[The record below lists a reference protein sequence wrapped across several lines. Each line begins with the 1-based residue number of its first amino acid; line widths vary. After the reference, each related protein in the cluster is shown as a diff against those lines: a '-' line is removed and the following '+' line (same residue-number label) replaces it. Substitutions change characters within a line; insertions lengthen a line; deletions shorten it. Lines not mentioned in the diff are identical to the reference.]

1 MSLLV
6 VAPEYLMS
14 AASDLES
21 IGSALAAANAAA
33 AAPTTGIAAAAT
45 DEISTA
51 LSQLFAGFG
60 QEYQA
65 LSIQVNAFQQQFVQS
80 LNSAVG
86 SYLATE
92 IAVTAPLLAAI
103 NAPTETLLGRPLI
116 GDGANGTAASPNGQ
130 PGGLLYGNGGTG
142 YSPTTAGVGGGAGGA
157 AGLIGNG
164 GAGGT
169 GGTGAAG
176 GPGGPGGW
184 LLGNGGTGG
193 PGGASPTVGG
203 NGGAAGAAGLIGNG
217 GTGGYGGIGAGGIRG
232 FGGTGGHAGWLAGY
246 PGPSGLGID
255 GRTALM
261 HVNAG
266 TEPAVNLSV
275 NGGPSIQSL
284 VDTGSEGLVVTPT
297 AFGGPLGVLR
307 LGLPSSFGIS
317 GYSGGLTY
325 IYATYNMPVDFG
337 NGVVTAP
344 TPVNVVLLSFPQT
357 FEGYFAPAGVTSV
370 LGIGPNAVG
379 PGPSSPTTALGGDL
393 NQGVLIDQQG
403 GKLHFGP
410 NTGSPRVEVPGAPIS
425 TVNVSINGGPQ
436 QAVTAII
443 DSGGVTGTMPSY
455 LLGNG
460 QSSGPLPAGTV
471 INVYTSDGST
481 LLYHWVTSAGYTPT
495 VTTGSTMNTGNF
507 PFATQ
512 PIYISNAPGG
522 TGTTIFNN

>member
-184 LLGNGGTGG
+184 LLGNGGTG
-193 PGGASPTVGG
+193 
-203 NGGAAGAAGLIGNG
+203 
-217 GTGGYGGIGAGGIRG
+217 
-232 FGGTGGHAGWLAGY
+232 
-246 PGPSGLGID
+246 
-255 GRTALM
+255 
-261 HVNAG
+261 
-266 TEPAVNLSV
+266 
-275 NGGPSIQSL
+275 
-284 VDTGSEGLVVTPT
+284 
-297 AFGGPLGVLR
+297 
-307 LGLPSSFGIS
+307 
-317 GYSGGLTY
+317 
-325 IYATYNMPVDFG
+325 
-337 NGVVTAP
+337 
-344 TPVNVVLLSFPQT
+344 
-357 FEGYFAPAGVTSV
+357 
-370 LGIGPNAVG
+370 
-379 PGPSSPTTALGGDL
+379 
-393 NQGVLIDQQG
+393 
-403 GKLHFGP
+403 
-410 NTGSPRVEVPGAPIS
+410 
-425 TVNVSINGGPQ
+425 
-436 QAVTAII
+436 
-443 DSGGVTGTMPSY
+443 
-455 LLGNG
+455 
-460 QSSGPLPAGTV
+460 
-471 INVYTSDGST
+471 
-481 LLYHWVTSAGYTPT
+481 
-495 VTTGSTMNTGNF
+495 
-507 PFATQ
+507 
-512 PIYISNAPGG
+512 
-522 TGTTIFNN
+522 